1 MLKIGGQ
8 KRADRQT
15 DRLICTPAPALQ
27 AGAGV
32 KLVLASPGLGSPT
45 SPDWWHLAPVW
56 CKKLHGAWGGELSA
70 SESAACS
77 TLSKSD
83 AYCAGLV
90 WRKYAASTMAAG
102 RLSHSGRESSV
113 ENHHPYLLT
122 TAPLQTGET
131 RPASAVMEL
140 FCADGKSKNCSSRPH
155 VRSHHGTPMAPVP
168 VQASPVFTI
177 SSKSTKYQDGH
188 NRPWRMDP
196 PCPAPPR
203 WSPDRV
209 SGRTEGSIH
218 HPAMKFRAN
227 ELAPSISHCIALHC
241 TVDTE
246 SPRAN
251 CHCFACL
258 IGTFKPS

>member
-1 MLKIGGQ
+1 M
-8 KRADRQT
+8 
-15 DRLICTPAPALQ
+15 
-27 AGAGV
+27 
-32 KLVLASPGLGSPT
+32 
-45 SPDWWHLAPVW
+45 
-56 CKKLHGAWGGELSA
+56 
-70 SESAACS
+70 
-77 TLSKSD
+77 
-83 AYCAGLV
+83 
-90 WRKYAASTMAAG
+90 
-102 RLSHSGRESSV
+102 GRESSV

-203 WSPDRV
+203 WSPDRGIHPS
-209 SGRTEGSIH
+209 SGDEV
-218 HPAMKFRAN
+218 
-227 ELAPSISHCIALHC
+227 PSQRVGAVNFPLHC
-241 TVDTE
+241 TALHGRHRVL
-246 SPRAN
+246 PV
-251 CHCFACL
+251 
-258 IGTFKPS
+258 